1 MDKPSIPGVNKA
13 ILPLPMRLYGMV
25 HNLAQGRLY
34 ILCTF
39 YLSELLLNVQV
50 NQMVLY
56 FEPLVAGAVGAAS
69 NMVHSKQQMVL
80 LDQTKTVA
88 ECALQL
94 VYATKEGG
102 GNPKVSYLVADVF
115 ASVVINVNDE

>member
-1 MDKPSIPGVNKA
+1 MSVSLVNA
-13 ILPLPMRLYGMV
+13 
-25 HNLAQGRLY
+25 
-34 ILCTF
+34 
-39 YLSELLLNVQV
+39 QV

-56 FEPLVAGAVGAAS
+56 FEPLVAGAIGAAS

-102 GNPKVSYLVADVF
+102 GNPKVSCTHTL
-115 ASVVINVNDE
+115 SHSK

>member
-1 MDKPSIPGVNKA
+1 
-13 ILPLPMRLYGMV
+13 
-25 HNLAQGRLY
+25 
-34 ILCTF
+34 
-39 YLSELLLNVQV
+39 
-50 NQMVLY
+50 MVLY

-102 GNPKVSYLVADVF
+102 GNPKVSDLIADTHLLHWF
-115 ASVVINVNDE
+115 

>member
-1 MDKPSIPGVNKA
+1 MT
-13 ILPLPMRLYGMV
+13 
-25 HNLAQGRLY
+25 HNLKAKVMLDVYFGVHV
-34 ILCTF
+34 CDV
-39 YLSELLLNVQV
+39 NVQV

-56 FEPLVAGAVGAAS
+56 FEPLVAGAIGAAS

-94 VYATKEGG
+94 MYATKEGG
-102 GNPKVSYLVADVF
+102 GNPKVSCTR
-115 ASVVINVNDE
+115 SVSRRRISDL

>member
-1 MDKPSIPGVNKA
+1 M
-13 ILPLPMRLYGMV
+13 
-25 HNLAQGRLY
+25 
-34 ILCTF
+34 CTF
-39 YLSELLLNVQV
+39 YLPDLLLNMQV

-102 GNPKVSYLVADVF
+102 GNPKVSYFTADYLLQ
-115 ASVVINVNDE
+115 

>member
-1 MDKPSIPGVNKA
+1 
-13 ILPLPMRLYGMV
+13 
-25 HNLAQGRLY
+25 
-34 ILCTF
+34 
-39 YLSELLLNVQV
+39 
-50 NQMVLY
+50 MVLY

-102 GNPKVSYLVADVF
+102 GNPKVSYFTACVF
-115 ASVVINVNDE
+115 ASLVLNLSDDLNVCLKFNGKT

>member
-1 MDKPSIPGVNKA
+1 
-13 ILPLPMRLYGMV
+13 
-25 HNLAQGRLY
+25 
-34 ILCTF
+34 
-39 YLSELLLNVQV
+39 
-50 NQMVLY
+50 MVLY
-56 FEPLVAGAVGAAS
+56 FEPLVAGAIGAAS

-102 GNPKVSYLVADVF
+102 GNPKVSWIHAVSYTFLTYGLP
-115 ASVVINVNDE
+115 NVTIMQLALLLCVKKVSCFNLG

>member
-1 MDKPSIPGVNKA
+1 
-13 ILPLPMRLYGMV
+13 
-25 HNLAQGRLY
+25 
-34 ILCTF
+34 
-39 YLSELLLNVQV
+39 
-50 NQMVLY
+50 MVLY

-102 GNPKVSYLVADVF
+102 GNPKVSYLVAFIF
-115 ASVVINVNDE
+115 ASVVLNASYESNSTDHETFVHYNTKYAIAQ

>member
-1 MDKPSIPGVNKA
+1 MA
-13 ILPLPMRLYGMV
+13 
-25 HNLAQGRLY
+25 HNLARGQLY

-39 YLSELLLNVQV
+39 YSPDLLLNVQV

-102 GNPKVSYLVADVF
+102 GNPKVSYFIADSF
-115 ASVVINVNDE
+115 ASVVINIIDE

>member
-1 MDKPSIPGVNKA
+1 M
-13 ILPLPMRLYGMV
+13 
-25 HNLAQGRLY
+25 
-34 ILCTF
+34 
-39 YLSELLLNVQV
+39 QV

-56 FEPLVAGAVGAAS
+56 FEPLVAGAIGAAS

-102 GNPKVSYLVADVF
+102 GNPKVNGLFQSQLCQILLVF
-115 ASVVINVNDE
+115 ICNSRL

>member
-1 MDKPSIPGVNKA
+1 M
-13 ILPLPMRLYGMV
+13 
-25 HNLAQGRLY
+25 
-34 ILCTF
+34 
-39 YLSELLLNVQV
+39 QV

-56 FEPLVAGAVGAAS
+56 FEPLVAGAIGAAS

-102 GNPKVSYLVADVF
+102 GNPKVNESIIDFLNLNNGRLFQYLFLVEGRYITAGEY
-115 ASVVINVNDE
+115 AA